1 MAFSAS
7 LLGRAFRHFSST
19 LLIGR
24 LTTNSLA
31 AHSIWDGDVCSNSSA
46 PRFEVSVD
54 QVCWSC
60 AAAAGEDSLADCD
73 TLRTSC
79 RSRYADTAKRTRSFK
94 RKATVSVIAGNPPAE
109 AAQPFGINGII
120 VMVEMNEKTPP
131 SAPRIPNFLFQNPAK
146 SSAPKNHSATPKNQQ
161 APRMPK
167 TGYIQEIRGPLL
179 IYGINACAS

>member
-46 PRFEVSVD
+46 PRFEVSVN

-60 AAAAGEDSLADCD
+60 AATAGEDSYFE
-73 TLRTSC
+73 S
-79 RSRYADTAKRTRSFK
+79 RS
-94 RKATVSVIAGNPPAE
+94 ATVGTDRSEEHTSELQSPDHLVC
-109 AAQPFGINGII
+109 
-120 VMVEMNEKTPP
+120 
-131 SAPRIPNFLFQNPAK
+131 R
-146 SSAPKNHSATPKNQQ
+146 
-161 APRMPK
+161 
-167 TGYIQEIRGPLL
+167 LL
-179 IYGINACAS
+179 LE